1 MKYSRV
7 TFGNKN
13 GKWGASFCDLPEDR
27 EETMHRPHSAGFYYY
42 PTEMGRSYA
51 FEALRTH
58 LIEKH
63 AEEIA
68 LLEKSLAGLLAMK
81 FKVQK

>member
-1 MKYSRV
+1 MKYSKV
-7 TFGNKN
+7 EFGSKN
-13 GKWGASFCDLPEDR
+13 GKWIASFCDMPHDR
-27 EETMHRPHSAGFYYY
+27 EQTMHGPHSAGFNYY

-51 FEALRTH
+51 FEALRAH

-63 AEEIA
+63 TEEIA